1 MFYAEHITQ
10 GNQMEV
16 EILAY
21 IAGIVDG
28 EGSIMIQ
35 RQCSKSFMAQR
46 AKSGCFH
53 PHYAVGI
60 RIGMTER
67 IALDLIVDKLKIG
80 KVSEEKPYHHKRPM
94 YRWMIR
100 SKEEVLKFLNYIL
113 PYLRVKKK
121 QAVLAIKFMNE
132 WVNCNGIRLTPEVIA
147 HREKAWAEMRKLN
160 GVIDT
165 PATTKSRGIRGRE
178 KSSPYEAI
186 V

>member
-1 MFYAEHITQ
+1 
-10 GNQMEV
+10 MEV
-16 EILAY
+16 ATLAY

-35 RQCSKSFMAQR
+35 RQCSESFMAQR

-60 RIGMTER
+60 RIGMCER
-67 IALDLIVDKLKIG
+67 VALDLIVDELGIG
-80 KVSEEKPYHHKRPM
+80 SVCEEKPYHHKRPM
-94 YRWMIR
+94 FRWMIR
-100 SKEEVLKFLNYIL
+100 SKQEVCDFLNLIL

-121 QAVLAIKFMNE
+121 QAELALKFMNE
-132 WVNCNGIRLTPEVIA
+132 WVSFNGNRLTPEIVSK
-147 HREKAWAEMRKLN
+147 REEAWAQMRKLN
-160 GVIDT
+160 GVVDT

-178 KSSPYEAI
+178 KSAPYEAI

>member
-1 MFYAEHITQ
+1 
-10 GNQMEV
+10 MEV
-16 EILAY
+16 SVLAY

-35 RQCSKSFMAQR
+35 RQCSKAFMEQR

-60 RIGMTER
+60 RIGMLER
-67 IALDLIVDKLKIG
+67 IALDLIVDELKIG
-80 KVSEEKPYHHKRPM
+80 KVCQEKPYHHKRPM

-100 SKEEVLKFLNYIL
+100 SKDEVIKFLNLIL

-121 QAVLAIKFMNE
+121 QAQLAIKFMDE
-132 WVNCNGIRLTPEVIA
+132 WVSCNGRKLTPEIISK
-147 HREKAWAEMRKLN
+147 RQRAWREMRKLN

-178 KSSPYEAI
+178 KSAPYEAI